1 MLFLAKAIMKSP
13 QQALM
18 WSAMLGA
25 ATLVLSPFG
34 VLSGAAIALVTL
46 AAGLVPGLRALLA
59 SIAGAGLL
67 TVFTGQWSTFS
78 LAVLEFWLP
87 AFALSV
93 VLGASASLSRLLQVA
108 TGLMLLALVI
118 TYLWVGSPEAFW
130 LETMRQLLEAWQ
142 VQGIAIEP
150 TAASLLVE
158 QLPAV
163 LTMLVAMGL
172 LLVWVTMAFLARWWQ
187 TRLYD
192 MASFSTEF
200 QAISLGNSLAVL
212 MALML
217 VLVLFMPEQLLIQDA
232 LGVLSLIFMLQGL
245 AVIHFW
251 QRVKK
256 VSQGWLIL
264 IYVLL
269 GVLPQMMMMVATLG
283 WLENWINWRDKIASD
298 SQS

>member
-1 MLFLAKAIMKSP
+1 MLFLANAIMKSP

-46 AAGLVPGLRALLA
+46 SAGLVPGARALIA
-59 SIAGAGLL
+59 SLMGAVLL
-67 TVFTGQWSTFS
+67 SVFTDQWSAFG
-78 LAVLEFWLP
+78 LALLEFWLP
-87 AFALSV
+87 AFGLAV
-93 VLGASASLSRLLQVA
+93 VLGASASLSRMLQVA
-108 TGLMLLALVI
+108 TGVMLAALMLV
-118 TYLWVGSPEAFW
+118 YLWIGSPEAFW
-130 LETMRQLLEAWQ
+130 LETMRQMLVSWKT
-142 VQGIAIEP
+142 QGIDIEP
-150 TAASLLVE
+150 QAASLLIE

-172 LLVWVTMAFLARWWQ
+172 LMVWISMVLLARWWQ
-187 TRLYD
+187 TRLYEVTP
-192 MASFSTEF
+192 FSTQF
-200 QAISLGNSLAVL
+200 QAINLGNSLAGL

-217 VLVLFMPEQLLIQDA
+217 VLVLFMPEQSLIQDA
-232 LGVLSLIFMLQGL
+232 LGVLSLVFMLQGL
-245 AVIHFW
+245 ALIHFW
-251 QRVKK
+251 QQVKQ
-256 VSQGWLIL
+256 VSKGWLIL

>member
-1 MLFLAKAIMKSP
+1 
-13 QQALM
+13 M

-46 AAGLVPGLRALLA
+46 AAGLVLGSRALLA
-59 SIAGAGLL
+59 SLAGAALL
-67 TVFTGQWSTFS
+67 AVFTDQWSAFG
-78 LAVLEFWLP
+78 LALLEFWLP
-87 AFALSV
+87 AFALAV
-93 VLGASASLSRLLQVA
+93 VLGASASLSRMLQVA
-108 TGLMLLALVI
+108 TGLMLGALVLVYVWI
-118 TYLWVGSPEAFW
+118 DSPQAFW
-130 LETMRQLLEAWQ
+130 LETMRQLLEDWQ
-142 VQGIAIEP
+142 AQGLAIEP
-150 TAASLLVE
+150 QAASLLVE

-172 LLVWVTMAFLARWWQ
+172 LMVWISMVLLARWWQ

-192 MASFSTEF
+192 MTPFSTEF
-200 QAISLGNSLAVL
+200 QAIALGNSLAGL

-217 VLVLFMPEQLLIQDA
+217 VLVLFMPEQSMIQDA
-232 LGVLSLIFMLQGL
+232 LGVLSLVFMLQGL
-245 AVIHFW
+245 ALIHFW
-251 QRVKK
+251 QSVKK
-256 VSQGWLIL
+256 VSKGWLIL
-264 IYVLL
+264 VYVLL

>member
-59 SIAGAGLL
+59 SMAGAGLL

-78 LAVLEFWLP
+78 LAVFEFWLP
-87 AFALSV
+87 ALALSV

-142 VQGIAIEP
+142 AQGIAIEP

-200 QAISLGNSLAVL
+200 QAISLGNSLAAL

-283 WLENWINWRDKIASD
+283 WLENWINWRDKITSD

>member
-1 MLFLAKAIMKSP
+1 MLFLANTIMKSP

-25 ATLVLSPFG
+25 ATLVLSPIG
-34 VLSGAAIALVTL
+34 VLSGASIALVTL
-46 AAGLVPGLRALLA
+46 AAGLVPGSRALLA
-59 SIAGAGLL
+59 SLAGAALL
-67 TVFTGQWSTFS
+67 AVFTDQWSAFG
-78 LAVLEFWLP
+78 LALLEFWLP
-87 AFALSV
+87 AFALAV
-93 VLGASASLSRLLQVA
+93 ILGASASLSRMLQVA
-108 TGLMLLALVI
+108 TGLMLGALVLV
-118 TYLWVGSPEAFW
+118 YLWIDSPQAFW
-130 LETMRQLLEAWQ
+130 LETMRQLLEGWQ
-142 VQGIAIEP
+142 AQGLAIEP
-150 TAASLLVE
+150 QAASLLVE

-172 LLVWVTMAFLARWWQ
+172 LMVWISMVLLARWWQ

-192 MASFSTEF
+192 MTPFSKEF
-200 QAISLGNSLAVL
+200 QAIALGNSLAGL

-217 VLVLFMPEQLLIQDA
+217 ALVLFMPEQSLIQDA
-232 LGVLSLIFMLQGL
+232 LGVLSLVFMLQGL
-245 AVIHFW
+245 ALIHFW
-251 QRVKK
+251 QSVKK
-256 VSQGWLIL
+256 VSKGWLIL